1 VGEDDGVAFADEVVD
16 ADAAMGGVQLQVG
29 DGVADGEARHGR
41 CDALASSAS
50 RQLQCRSSDWW
61 LACVCNLRD
70 GGCE

>member
-1 VGEDDGVAFADEVVD
+1 VD

-50 RQLQCRSSDWW
+50 SSCSADR
-61 LACVCNLRD
+61 VT
-70 GGCE
+70 GGSLVFVICGMVAESEEA